1 MRVSSLR
8 YMAGGGAELT
18 DIVRW
23 VSPGT
28 GQVQVEVAA
37 CGICAWDIQAFKT
50 GSDAPFA
57 APPGPEGVGYVAKL
71 GPGVEG
77 FAVGQRVACLRKVP

>member
-1 MRVSSLR
+1 M
-8 YMAGGGAELT
+8 GG
-18 DIVRW
+18 
-23 VSPGT
+23 PGP

>member
-1 MRVSSLR
+1 PS
-8 YMAGGGAELT
+8 
-18 DIVRW
+18 
-23 VSPGT
+23 
-28 GQVQVEVAA
+28 QVQVEVAA

-57 APPGPEGVGYVAKL
+57 APPGHEGVGYVAKL